1 LVKVESLSFGSITA
15 WGEEIGELSRA
26 GADEIAIGT
35 GTNAE
40 ARLSNGA
47 RSYATE
53 AQLQLHTLPSYE
65 AVPRFNHLIDLGK
78 KVAAIIH
85 IACQDCLPR
94 SKR

>member
-1 LVKVESLSFGSITA
+1 MVKVESLSFGSITA
-15 WGEEIGELSRA
+15 WGEEIEGLSRA

-47 RSYATE
+47 RSYATK